1 MTGPTGSS
9 DDDDPAA
16 LARRF
21 LDLWQEE
28 IAGSGREGGPGP
40 LALRLAALH
49 LAALAGVVAGSGLNG
64 PAGAAA
70 PGSAAAPAASGD
82 GGDRLAELARRL
94 AACEERIAALAARG
108 AGADEGPRSSPRGRR
123 S

>member
-1 MTGPTGSS
+1 MTGAQGTS

-28 IAGSGREGGPGP
+28 IAGTGRDEGPGP

-49 LAALAGVVAGSGLNG
+49 LAAMAGAPESGGLNG
-64 PAGAAA
+64 HTGTAEAGAETA
-70 PGSAAAPAASGD
+70 PPASGD
-82 GGDRLAELARRL
+82 GARRL
-94 AACEERIAALAARG
+94 AEARSPPCRSRG
-108 AGADEGPRSSPRGRR
+108 ADR
-123 S
+123 